1 MARITYSDALFD
13 SSSLFRNSQTEQHY
27 TAWNNVSETGDKPLE
42 AYRIFQ
48 TKEAADTIVLG
59 DTVEGETF
67 YDIYPGAIVSVVK
80 DSVPENNGLYH
91 VEFTGDNGLIGDST
105 PLYKLVKILTS
116 ETGGNGSITVKLK
129 NSDSSIAS
137 DPNVHSQGEGTLSG
151 ENEGK
156 DNPYIFFVGVDS
168 SVSTQNDVS
177 TMYFNDGV
185 MYDATGSTIL
195 TNSDEKLKNI
205 ISPVPVDL
213 DQLATIEKV
222 VFSWKS
228 DKENKPYIGTIA
240 QSVEKVYP
248 DLVVTN
254 PRTNTKMVNYNAL
267 AVVSLAAIDKLV
279 ERINQLEER
288 VAALEK

>member
-13 SSSLFRNSQTEQHY
+13 SSNLFRNSQTEQNY
-27 TAWNNVSETGDKPLE
+27 TAWNNVLETGDKPLE

-48 TKEAADTIVLG
+48 TKDAADTIILG
-59 DTVEGETF
+59 DTVDGETF

-80 DSVPENNGLYH
+80 DSIPENNGLYH
-91 VEFTGDNGLIGDST
+91 VEFTGDST
-105 PLYKLVKILTS
+105 PLYKLVKILTT
-116 ETGGNGSITVKLK
+116 ETGGSGSITVKLK
-129 NSDSSIAS
+129 NSDSSTGS
-137 DPNVHSQGEGTLSG
+137 DSSTHSTGELGNSGEG
-151 ENEGK
+151 EDKN
-156 DNPYIFFVGVDS
+156 NPYIFFVGVDS
-168 SVSTQNDVS
+168 SLSTQNDVS

-195 TNSDEKLKNI
+195 TSSDERLKNV

-213 DQLATIEKV
+213 NQLATIEKV

>member
-27 TAWNNVSETGDKPLE
+27 TAWNNVLETGDKPLE

-48 TKEAADTIVLG
+48 TKDAADTIILG

-91 VEFTGDNGLIGDST
+91 VEFTDSSSSVGAST
-105 PLYKLVKILTS
+105 PLYKLVKILTT
-116 ETGGNGSITVKLK
+116 ETGGSGSITVKLK
-129 NSDSSIAS
+129 NSDSSTAS
-137 DPNVHSQGEGTLSG
+137 NSSTHSIGESGTNDKG
-151 ENEGK
+151 E
-156 DNPYIFFVGVDS
+156 DVTNPYIFFVGVDS
-168 SVSTQNDVS
+168 SLSTQNDVS

-195 TNSDEKLKNI
+195 TSSDEKLKNI
-205 ISPVPVDL
+205 ISPVPVDF

-279 ERINQLEER
+279 ERINQLEKR